1 MKLLYKN
8 KFVFLC
14 FGIIFLTSCTIYT
27 EKQSEALSRV
37 VYATKDSLD
46 NARLDL
52 ADTYANETTRIVRP
66 PKQRIDIKA
75 VYKKNIDNITSQ
87 SKVKPTIINK
97 QRVLIIPEKYKN
109 DTVVVVSSEEYQQLL
124 KDKETYEQIEKDN
137 ASLVEAKKTIDEELI
152 RQMEY
157 NDKMVQDLNIMQRKL
172 VEKDLAILQRN
183 IVIISLLVSI
193 GAGIYLR
200 MKGVL

>member
-1 MKLLYKN
+1 MQQL
-8 KFVFLC
+8 KFFYILILC
-14 FGIIFLTSCTIYT
+14 IFVSSCTIYT
-27 EKQSEALSRV
+27 EKQSEALSRS

-52 ADTYANETTRIVRP
+52 ADTYANESTRIVRP
-66 PKQRIDIKA
+66 PKQRIDIKP

-124 KDKETYEQIEKDN
+124 RDKETYEQIEKDN
-137 ASLVEAKKTIDEELI
+137 ASLVETKKLVDEELI

-157 NDKMVQDLNIMQRKL
+157 NDKMVRDLNIMQKKL

-183 IVIISLLVSI
+183 ILIIVLLAAI
-193 GAGIYLR
+193 GGATYLR
-200 MKGVL
+200 IKGIL

>member
-1 MKLLYKN
+1 MQRL
-8 KFVFLC
+8 KFFYILILC
-14 FGIIFLTSCTIYT
+14 IFVSSCTIYT
-27 EKQSEALSRV
+27 EKQSEALSRS

-52 ADTYANETTRIVRP
+52 VDTYANESTRIVRP
-66 PKQRIDIKA
+66 PKQRIDIKP

-137 ASLVEAKKTIDEELI
+137 ASLVETKKLVDEELI

-157 NDKMVQDLNIMQRKL
+157 NDKMVRDLNIMQKKL

-183 IVIISLLVSI
+183 ILIIVLLTAI
-193 GAGIYLR
+193 GGATYLR
-200 MKGVL
+200 IKGIL

>member
-1 MKLLYKN
+1 MQRL
-8 KFVFLC
+8 KFFYILILC
-14 FGIIFLTSCTIYT
+14 IFVSSCTIYT
-27 EKQSEALSRV
+27 EKQSEALSRS

-46 NARLDL
+46 SARLDL
-52 ADTYANETTRIVRP
+52 ADTYANESTRIVRP
-66 PKQRIDIKA
+66 PKQRIDIKP

-137 ASLVEAKKTIDEELI
+137 VSLVETKKLVDEELI

-157 NDKMVQDLNIMQRKL
+157 NDKMVKDLNIMQKKI

-183 IVIISLLVSI
+183 ILIIILLAAI
-193 GAGIYLR
+193 GGATYLR
-200 MKGVL
+200 IKGIL

>member
-1 MKLLYKN
+1 MKKLFLLS
-8 KFVFLC
+8 FMFL
-14 FGIIFLTSCTIYT
+14 FLNSCTVYT
-27 EKQSEALSRV
+27 EKQSEALSRS

-52 ADTYANETTRIVRP
+52 ADNYANESTRIVKP
-66 PKQRIDIKA
+66 PKKRIDIQP
-75 VYKKNIDNITSQ
+75 VYKKNIDTISSQ

-97 QRVLIIPEKYKN
+97 QRVLVVPEKYKN
-109 DTVVVVSSEEYQQLL
+109 DTVVVVSSEEYQKLL

-137 ASLVEAKKTIDEELI
+137 KNLIETKQAVDQELI

-157 NDKMVQDLNIMQRKL
+157 NDKMIKDLNIMQKKL

-183 IVIISLLVSI
+183 IVIILLLATIV
-193 GAGIYLR
+193 GATYLR
-200 MKGVL
+200 IKGIL

>member
-1 MKLLYKN
+1 MKKLFLFCSILLLLN
-8 KFVFLC
+8 
-14 FGIIFLTSCTIYT
+14 SCTVYT
-27 EKQSEALSRV
+27 EKQSEALSRS

-52 ADTYANETTRIVRP
+52 ADTYSNESTRIVKP
-66 PKQRIDIKA
+66 PKQRIDIKP
-75 VYKKNIDNITSQ
+75 VYKKNIDNISSQ
-87 SKVKPTIINK
+87 SKAKPTIINK

-109 DTVVVVSSEEYQQLL
+109 DTVIVVSSEEYQQLL

-137 ASLVEAKKTIDEELI
+137 ANIIEAKKEVDQELI

-157 NDKMVQDLNIMQRKL
+157 NDKMVKDLNIMQKKL

-183 IVIISLLVSI
+183 ITIILLI
-193 GAGIYLR
+193 CIIIIATYLR
-200 MKGVL
+200 IKGIL

>member
-1 MKLLYKN
+1 MRNLLLLS
-8 KFVFLC
+8 FAILFLN
-14 FGIIFLTSCTIYT
+14 SCTVYT
-27 EKQSEALSRV
+27 EKQSEALSRS

-52 ADTYANETTRIVRP
+52 ADTYVNESARIVKP
-66 PKQRIDIKA
+66 PKKRIDIQP
-75 VYKKNIDNITSQ
+75 VYKKNIDTISSQ

-124 KDKETYEQIEKDN
+124 KDKETFAQIEKDN
-137 ASLVEAKKTIDEELI
+137 KNLIETKNLVDQELI

-157 NDKMVQDLNIMQRKL
+157 KDKMIKDLNIMQKKL

-183 IVIISLLVSI
+183 VVIVILLALMG
-193 GAGIYLR
+193 GATYLR
-200 MKGVL
+200 IKGIL

>member
-1 MKLLYKN
+1 MNKL
-8 KFVFLC
+8 KFTLISIFTLFFLN
-14 FGIIFLTSCTIYT
+14 SCTVYT
-27 EKQSEALSRV
+27 EKQSEALSRS

-46 NARLDL
+46 NARLEL
-52 ADTYANETTRIVRP
+52 ADTYATESTRIVRP
-66 PKQRIDIKA
+66 PKQRIDIKP
-75 VYKKNIDNITSQ
+75 VYKKNIDNIASQ

-97 QRVLIIPEKYKN
+97 QRVLIIPEKYEN

-137 ASLVEAKKTIDEELI
+137 VYLVETKKLVDEELI

-157 NDKMVQDLNIMQRKL
+157 NDKMVKDLNIMQKKL

-183 IVIISLLVSI
+183 IVIVILICII
-193 GAGIYLR
+193 GVAAYIRL
-200 MKGVL
+200 KGGLI

>member
-1 MKLLYKN
+1 MKKLFIFCFILL
-8 KFVFLC
+8 FLN
-14 FGIIFLTSCTIYT
+14 SCTVYT
-27 EKQSEALSRV
+27 EKQSEALSRS

-52 ADTYANETTRIVRP
+52 ADTYANESTRIVKP
-66 PKQRIDIKA
+66 PKKRIDIKP
-75 VYKKNIDNITSQ
+75 VYKKNIDTIASQ

-109 DTVVVVSSEEYQQLL
+109 DTVVVVSSEEYQKLL
-124 KDKETYEQIEKDN
+124 KDKEIYEQIEKDIAN
-137 ASLVEAKKTIDEELI
+137 ITETKKAVDEELI

-157 NDKMVQDLNIMQRKL
+157 NDKMIKDLNIMQKKL

-183 IVIISLLVSI
+183 IIIVVLLLSI
-193 GAGIYLR
+193 GGATYLR
-200 MKGVL
+200 IKGIL